1 MCTNPYFK
9 KIYDENGFLKTYQAC
24 ACGKCI
30 ECLKDYQNE
39 WTFRVMEEVKHSQS
53 VYKFEITYSD
63 EYLPIDGETQTP
75 VVCRKH
81 IQDFFKRLRKSI
93 EPFKIR
99 YFGVSEYGGV
109 TNRPHYHIIIF
120 NLPCKNI
127 FEADAIC
134 QRSWQFGHVRT
145 RYLNFQS
152 IRYVCKYL
160 NKIDDRPHPVKPFRF
175 MSTKPAIGSQYLTP
189 EIVRFHLENSAYYV
203 LNNKRYKQKMPRY
216 YRKKIFDGV
225 PYDNTNNDVLPPYL
239 VRVDDGQCILN
250 INYVTKTL
258 PFLNEKSQIIIN
270 QIRLKNLKR

>member
-120 NLPCKNI
+120 N
-127 FEADAIC
+127 
-134 QRSWQFGHVRT
+134 
-145 RYLNFQS
+145 
-152 IRYVCKYL
+152 
-160 NKIDDRPHPVKPFRF
+160 
-175 MSTKPAIGSQYLTP
+175 
-189 EIVRFHLENSAYYV
+189 
-203 LNNKRYKQKMPRY
+203 
-216 YRKKIFDGV
+216 
-225 PYDNTNNDVLPPYL
+225 
-239 VRVDDGQCILN
+239 
-250 INYVTKTL
+250 
-258 PFLNEKSQIIIN
+258 
-270 QIRLKNLKR
+270 